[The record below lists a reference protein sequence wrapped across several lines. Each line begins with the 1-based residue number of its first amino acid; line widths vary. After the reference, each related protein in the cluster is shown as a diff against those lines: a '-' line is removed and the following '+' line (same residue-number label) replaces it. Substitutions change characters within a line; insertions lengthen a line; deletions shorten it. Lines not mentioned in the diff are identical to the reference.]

1 MGRRV
6 GQSLVWSRVGGWGS
20 HHLLTYL
27 QRTLRRSDGNGVV
40 SHQGVSPR
48 PQRLVVHV
56 RNIRTGVR
64 NIRTNLSDLFGGTSR
79 SLADRSRW
87 YGWVPRYVMYPFFL
101 YWSGA
106 MPPTNF

>member
-1 MGRRV
+1 VAFSLQKGQLFHNGRNGRYK
-6 GQSLVWSRVGGWGS
+6 R
-20 HHLLTYL
+20 LLM
-27 QRTLRRSDGNGVV
+27 Q
-40 SHQGVSPR
+40 
-48 PQRLVVHV
+48 V
-56 RNIRTGVR
+56 RNIRTAVR

-87 YGWVPRYVMYPFFL
+87 SGWVPRYVMYPFFL